1 MAFQVA
7 TKGYVMQS
15 GRITLEDVTRA
26 LQENN
31 MVKAV
36 YLCGE
41 TD

>member
-1 MAFQVA
+1 MAFQIA
-7 TKGYVMQS
+7 TKGCVMQTA
-15 GRITLEDVTRA
+15 RITLEDVTRA

-31 MVKAV
+31 MGKAL